1 MKQNNTISYPA
12 IGNHRKVGNPM
23 ELNERYAEII
33 ERYPEYVTQK
43 QMIEICG
50 ICAKTAYNLERR
62 GVIPYTVEVTPT
74 GRIHRIKLLDVI
86 AYLHQKGNLYCED
99 QRVNDD
105 LYQFFKSEM
114 ENLPD
119 LMRTKQIRSFTG
131 FSTTAIQRWVLEKRL
146 TALPG
151 RKGWNIPKDAVASFL
166 SCAYCIRG
174 NRKPPQYR
182 ALLDKFESI
191 STVS

>member
-1 MKQNNTISYPA
+1 
-12 IGNHRKVGNPM
+12 M
-23 ELNERYAEII
+23 ELNERYADII
-33 ERYPEYVTQK
+33 KRYPEYITQK

-50 ICAKTAYNLERR
+50 VCAKTAYNLERR

-105 LYQFFKSEM
+105 LYQFFKIEM
-114 ENLPD
+114 EYLPD
-119 LMRTKQIRSFTG
+119 LMRTKQIRAFTG

-151 RKGWNIPKDAVASFL
+151 RKGWNIPKDDVA
-166 SCAYCIRG
+166 
-174 NRKPPQYR
+174 YR
-182 ALLDKFESI
+182 VDLERPEPARNHLQGI
-191 STVS
+191 